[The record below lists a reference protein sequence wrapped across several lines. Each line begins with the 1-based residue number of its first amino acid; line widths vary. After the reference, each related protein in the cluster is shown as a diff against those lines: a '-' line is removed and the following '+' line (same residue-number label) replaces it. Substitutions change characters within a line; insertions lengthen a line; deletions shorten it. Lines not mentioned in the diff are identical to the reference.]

1 MSCDEGNFVAF
12 DIASLAGLNGL
23 LAGTSVLAV
32 SASVWLFSHY
42 RQAQLTAKRVS
53 SDLSEAIESL
63 GEGFYRSSLDGRMLF
78 ANPALAKLN
87 GYQTPQELLDNVK
100 DIATE
105 WYVDPHRRDEFQA
118 MLASNNKV
126 VDFTSQIYRHK
137 SREPI
142 WITENARMVF
152 DPKTGKPSHYEGT
165 VRETTDLMIRIQEKE
180 RLLKLTSHVPG
191 GLFQLERR
199 SCGDFDVVFSS
210 PGFRELL
217 DNKVNEEKFNLKR
230 FLTIIHPDDLVG
242 YHASLKASRKSMLQ
256 WMHEFRVVTDGGKA
270 KWMKV
275 QATPE
280 MHDNGRIIW
289 HGYLQ
294 DVTGS
299 KADEA
304 QIRSLAYID
313 TLTQLPNRRLLLD
326 RLQQTIAGCAR
337 RNECAAVLFIDI
349 DNFKLLND
357 THGHGTGDLLLVE
370 VSKRLKKLV
379 RRNDT
384 VARLAGDEFVVLLEC
399 LGKDKASANQ
409 KVAMVSEK
417 ILAAFGKGF
426 DLGKMTTPV
435 SASIGAISFDGNA
448 KSVDHILKDADTAMY
463 EVKRSGRNAYRIF
476 EQGRDIQSGN
486 RLMLADDLKM
496 ALKKKQLAL
505 RLQPQVDRDGRIIG
519 AEALIRWNHPSLGM
533 LTPDKFMGLADQRGQ
548 AQDIGQFVLEN
559 AVKLLAS
566 WQTGALT
573 AGLKLAVN
581 VSAQQFLNEA
591 FVSEIRSLINRHK
604 IVASRLTLE
613 VTEQVL
619 SKDRENAVKMMERL
633 KTTGVRL
640 SLDDFGTGFSSLSH
654 LSDMPLD
661 EVKIDGKFVRV
672 MQDRPKDMA
681 LVRTIIAM
689 ARAMGLSTVA
699 EHVET
704 PEQEKF
710 LMAQGCDN
718 FQGFL
723 YSGAMTRDDFEE
735 AVKRSSSDATR
746 QLANVA

>member
-1 MSCDEGNFVAF
+1 MAF
-12 DIASLAGLNGL
+12 DIASFAGHDGL
-23 LAGTSVLAV
+23 LAGTSLLAIC
-32 SASVWLFSHY
+32 ASVWLFARY
-42 RQAQLTAKRVS
+42 RRAQLTAERVS
-53 SDLSEAIESL
+53 DDLSEAIESL

-78 ANPALAKLN
+78 ANTALARIN
-87 GYQTPQELLDNVK
+87 GYQAPQQLLDGVK

-105 WYVDPHRRDEFQA
+105 WYVDPQRRDEFRA
-118 MLASNNKV
+118 ALESHGKI
-126 VDFTSQIYRHK
+126 VDFTSQIYRHGT
-137 SREPI
+137 REPI

-152 DPKTGKPSHYEGT
+152 DQKTGKPSHYEGT
-165 VRETTDLMIRIQEKE
+165 VRETTDIIVRMQEKE

-191 GLFQLERR
+191 GLFQLERK
-199 SCGDFDVVFSS
+199 SCGVFEVTFTSN
-210 PGFRELL
+210 GFRELL
-217 DNKVNEEKFNLKR
+217 DSKENEERFNLRR
-230 FLTIIHPDDLVG
+230 FLTIIHPDDLAG
-242 YHASLKASRKSMLQ
+242 YYASLKASRKTMTR
-256 WMHEFRVVTDGGKA
+256 WVHEFRVVTDGGKA

-280 MHDNGRIIW
+280 MHENGRLTW

-304 QIRSLAYID
+304 QMRSLAYID

-357 THGHGTGDLLLVE
+357 MHGHGTGDLLLVE
-370 VSKRLKKLV
+370 VSRRLKKLV

-384 VARLAGDEFVVLLEC
+384 VARLAGDEFVVLLEG
-399 LGKDKASANQ
+399 LGRDKATANQ
-409 KVAMVSEK
+409 KAALVCEK
-417 ILAAFGKGF
+417 ILASLSKGF
-426 DLGKMTTPV
+426 ELGAVSTVV
-435 SASIGAISFDGNA
+435 SASIGALSFDGNA

-486 RLMLADDLKM
+486 RLMIADDLKQ

-505 RLQPQVDRDGRIIG
+505 RLQPQVDRDGRIVG

-533 LTPDKFMGLADQRGQ
+533 LTPDKFMNLADQRGQ
-548 AQDIGQFVLEN
+548 AQEIGQFVLEH

-566 WQTGALT
+566 WQEGVLT
-573 AGLKLAVN
+573 AGLRLAVN
-581 VSAQQFLNEA
+581 ISAPQFLSEG
-591 FVSEIRSLINRHK
+591 FVSEIRSLISRHK
-604 IVASRLTLE
+604 IKASNLTLE
-613 VTEQVL
+613 LTEQVI
-619 SKDRENAVKMMERL
+619 SKDRANAVKTMERL

-654 LSDMPLD
+654 LKDMPLD
-661 EVKIDGKFVRV
+661 EIKIDGKFVRV
-672 MQDRPKDMA
+672 MQDRPKDTA

-689 ARAMGLSTVA
+689 AQALGLSTVA

-710 LMAQGCDN
+710 LVGQGCDA

-735 AVKRSSSDATR
+735 AVKRSAGDAGR

>member
-1 MSCDEGNFVAF
+1 MAF
-12 DIASLAGLNGL
+12 DIASLAGVNGL

-32 SASVWLFSHY
+32 SASIWLFARY
-42 RQAQLTAKRVS
+42 RRAQMTAKRVS
-53 SDLSEAIESL
+53 FDLSEAIESL
-63 GEGFYRSSLDGRMLF
+63 GEGFYRSSLDGKMLF
-78 ANPALAKLN
+78 ANTALAKLN
-87 GYQTPQELLDNVK
+87 GYETPRQLLDGVK

-105 WYVDPHRRDEFQA
+105 WYVDPQRRNEFRA
-118 MLASNNKV
+118 ALESRGKI

-137 SREPI
+137 ARDPI

-152 DPKTGKPSHYEGT
+152 DQKTGKPSHYEGT
-165 VRETTDLMIRIQEKE
+165 VRETTDIMIRMQEKE

-191 GLFQLERR
+191 GLFQLERK
-199 SCGDFDVVFSS
+199 SCGDFEVVFSS

-217 DNKVNEEKFNLKR
+217 DNKENEEKFNLKR
-230 FLTIIHPDDLVG
+230 FLTIIHPDDIVG
-242 YHASLKASRKSMLQ
+242 YHASLKASRKLMKL

-326 RLQQTIAGCAR
+326 RLQQTISGCAR

-370 VSKRLKKLV
+370 VSRRLKKLV

-384 VARLAGDEFVVLLEC
+384 VARLAGDEFVVLLEG
-399 LGKDKASANQ
+399 LGRDKSSANQ
-409 KVAMVSEK
+409 KVALVSEK
-417 ILAAFGKGF
+417 ILASLGKGF
-426 DLGKMTTPV
+426 EIGKMVTPV

-448 KSVDHILKDADTAMY
+448 KSVDHVLKDADTAMY

-476 EQGRDIQSGN
+476 EQGQDIQSGN
-486 RLMLADDLKM
+486 GLMIADDLKQ

-533 LTPDKFMGLADQRGQ
+533 LTPDKFMGLAEQRGQ
-548 AQDIGQFVLEN
+548 AQEIGQFVLEN
-559 AVKLLAS
+559 AIKLLAS
-566 WQTGALT
+566 WQGAPLT

-581 VSAQQFLNEA
+581 ISAQQFFNDA
-591 FVSEIRSLINRHK
+591 FLREIRALIVRHK
-604 IVASRLTLE
+604 ILASHLTLE
-613 VTEQVL
+613 LTEQVL
-619 SKDRENAVKMMERL
+619 SKDRENAVKSMERL

-654 LSDMPLD
+654 LKDMPLD

-681 LVRTIIAM
+681 LVKTIIAM
-689 ARAMGLSTVA
+689 AGALGLSTVA

-710 LMAQGCDN
+710 LLAQGCDA

-735 AVKRSSSDATR
+735 AVRRGASDADL
-746 QLANVA
+746 QMANVA